1 MLDERQVLCIG
12 VDEGLEEK
20 SAVFLMFEGAGY
32 TGQED
37 VGLDLLLDENVYNIV
52 DVVFEVGDDG
62 FVLFLGQRSFDWFS

>member
-1 MLDERQVLCIG
+1 
-12 VDEGLEEK
+12 
-20 SAVFLMFEGAGY
+20 MFEGAGY

-62 FVLFLGQRSFDWFS
+62 FVLFLGQRSFD